1 MARSPITASKE
12 GEATLA
18 AEETLHFDDD
28 NLRGEEQ
35 HAIFQL
41 CPDVRVII
49 LSLSHFIQ
57 YS

>member
-12 GEATLA
+12 GEATAA

-28 NLRGEEQ
+28 NLRGEEP

>member
-12 GEATLA
+12 SEATSA

>member
-12 GEATLA
+12 GEPTAA